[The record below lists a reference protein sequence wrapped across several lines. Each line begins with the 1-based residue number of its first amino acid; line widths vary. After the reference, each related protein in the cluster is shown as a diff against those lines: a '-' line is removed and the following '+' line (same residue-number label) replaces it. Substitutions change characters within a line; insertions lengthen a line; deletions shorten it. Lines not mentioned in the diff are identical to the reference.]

1 MKTSTPPMA
10 RRRAAAWLALLPV
23 LGLASCAMM
32 PGSEPPR
39 VNVVGV
45 ESLKGEGLELRF
57 AIKLRVQNPN
67 DAPIEY
73 DGISIE
79 LDVNGK
85 TLASGVSGERGTVPR
100 FGEAIVTV
108 PVSISAISAIRQA
121 IGVADGSAGTEW
133 PYALR
138 GRLATGTFGSVRFAS
153 EGTLRLP
160 RSRPEP

>member
-1 MKTSTPPMA
+1 MKTWPHPMP
-10 RRRAAAWLALLPV
+10 RRRAAAWLALLPA

-32 PGSEPPR
+32 RGSDPPR

-67 DAPIEY
+67 TAPIEF

-85 TLASGVSGERGTVPR
+85 SLASGVSGERGTVPR

-108 PVSISAISAIRQA
+108 PVSISAFSAIRQA
-121 IGVADGSAGTEW
+121 IGAVDGSAGAEW
-133 PYALR
+133 PYSMR
-138 GRLATGTFGSVRFAS
+138 GRLSAGAFGSVRFAS
-153 EGTLRLP
+153 EGTLKLP